1 MIRAILVDDEISN
14 TKNLKALLAKHCPH
28 VEVVAIAN
36 TITEAAN
43 SIKYNKPNL
52 VFLDI
57 EMGSQTSF
65 DLLKD
70 LEAID
75 FQVIFVTAYN
85 QYGIRAI
92 KHAALDYLL
101 KPIDID
107 ELKQAVEKAR
117 IKVNAIAQNP
127 QVEFLLQQLTSKQ
140 RLPRKIAL
148 AFQNEIR
155 YLLISDIVRCE
166 ADDTYTVFH
175 LLNKEKI
182 ISSKPL
188 REYSEILTPHSF
200 IRTHQS
206 HLINPSY
213 IQSWLKEDGGT
224 LLLTNL
230 EKIPVSKPNRERVRN
245 TLARCNW

>member
-14 TKNLKALLAKHCPH
+14 TKNLKALLAKYCPD

-36 TITEAAN
+36 TITEAA
-43 SIKYNKPNL
+43 SLIKNNRPNL

-57 EMGSQTSF
+57 EMGSQTGF

-70 LEAID
+70 FETID

-85 QYGIRAI
+85 QYGIQAI

-107 ELKQAVEKAR
+107 ELKLAVEKACK
-117 IKVNAIAQNP
+117 KVSTIVQNP
-127 QVEFLLQQLTSKQ
+127 GVEFLIQQLTSKQ
-140 RLPRKIAL
+140 RVPQKIAL
-148 AFQNEIR
+148 AFQNETR
-155 YLLISDIVRCE
+155 YLLISDIIRCE

-175 LLNKEKI
+175 LLNEEKI

-188 REYSEILTPHSF
+188 REYSEILIPHNF

-206 HLINPSY
+206 HLINPFY

-224 LLLTNL
+224 LLLANR
-230 EKIPVSKPNRERVRN
+230 EKIPVSKPNRERVKN
-245 TLARCNW
+245 ALAQL

>member
-14 TKNLKALLAKHCPH
+14 TKNLKALLAKYCPH

-36 TITEAAN
+36 TITEAVISIAN
-43 SIKYNKPNL
+43 NKPNL

-57 EMGSQTSF
+57 EMGRQTGF
-65 DLLKD
+65 DLLKNF
-70 LEAID
+70 ETID

-85 QYGIRAI
+85 QYGIQAI

-107 ELKQAVEKAR
+107 ELKLAVEKAR
-117 IKVNAIAQNP
+117 KKVSTIAQNL
-127 QVEFLLQQLTSKQ
+127 QVEFLVEQLALKQ
-140 RLPRKIAL
+140 RRPCKIAL

-175 LLNKEKI
+175 LINEKKI

-188 REYSEILTPHSF
+188 REYSEILIPHSF

-206 HLINPSY
+206 HLINPNY

-230 EKIPVSKPNRERVRN
+230 EKIPVSKPNRERVKK
-245 TLARCNW
+245 TLAQL